1 MAGPLK
7 SGPVCDNKNFPFY
20 LFLFN
25 NVNGG
30 FRMIK
35 TETLKKNYEFRRVLT
50 KGNYLSGKYI
60 ECFYIKSKTIDKNFI
75 GIAISSKIAKAVN
88 RNKIKRLIRENYGI
102 IEKNIKTG
110 NCFVFLWK
118 KNKDISNATFINIKN
133 DMDKIMKE
141 MNVYINE

>member
-1 MAGPLK
+1 
-7 SGPVCDNKNFPFY
+7 
-20 LFLFN
+20 
-25 NVNGG
+25 
-30 FRMIK
+30 MIK